1 MELTETE
8 GNDTVNTISIDK
20 LYELVDNNVFL
31 LLSVF
36 NGSPTILSNE
46 SSGRY
51 IKVDTNVFANY
62 SEFYNMVHSV
72 YCNDQASYYI
82 TTGCPG
88 YTDINGDILILIIW
102 QVVDITL
109 YGMDILL
116 LLMIILIMNVI
127 SQLM

>member
-1 MELTETE
+1 MRAKSIQYENDETVVESEESDEQDTEIAIETEVELTETE

-72 YCNDQASYYI
+72 YCK
-82 TTGCPG
+82 
-88 YTDINGDILILIIW
+88 
-102 QVVDITL
+102 
-109 YGMDILL
+109 
-116 LLMIILIMNVI
+116 
-127 SQLM
+127 